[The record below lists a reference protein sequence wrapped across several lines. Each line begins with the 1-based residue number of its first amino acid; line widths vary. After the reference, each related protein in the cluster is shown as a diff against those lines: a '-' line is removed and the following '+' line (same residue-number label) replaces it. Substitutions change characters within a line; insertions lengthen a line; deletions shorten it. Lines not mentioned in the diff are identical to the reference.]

1 MLRREHADTA
11 RTAKLLFKAS
21 PVTLKYLLL
30 LCFAVLFC
38 MVCLQSRTKTVE
50 FVFESKEK
58 LLDLVGNEEKLEKAL
73 LSRVKRTPPEIP
85 RTSLTDGDLADIL
98 EDDNDNVPF
107 SWMIRNL
114 RIAECK

>member
-85 RTSLTDGDLADIL
+85 KLSAPREFSAPQNLPLATGRL
-98 EDDNDNVPF
+98 ESFRKPPR
-107 SWMIRNL
+107 S
-114 RIAECK
+114 